1 MQEPLSMVI
10 AAALALVGLWPVAR
24 GQLRQPLLWACA
36 AAGAIT
42 GPIAREG
49 TQLAWDWLGPV
60 GVVSSNPTGSSVYL
74 LITAAIGELVKATA
88 PLAVVSLVRTDAAAA
103 IAYGA
108 AAGAGFSFAAT
119 QQVLTLALRL
129 LGSTF
134 ITPVSMA
141 VAVVGWL
148 FPVLSHIATTALIT
162 RAGVRGGLAV
172 AYLGAWVVQFAL
184 GWLPNQLPIVAG
196 VATGTVITAFLAF
209 VLYASLWAIR
219 TRAMAAPRAAP

>member
-1 MQEPLSMVI
+1 MPEPLSIVG
-10 AAALALVGLWPVAR
+10 AAALALVGLWPLAR
-24 GQLRQPLLWACA
+24 GQLRRPLLWACVV
-36 AAGAIT
+36 AGAIT

-60 GVVSSNPTGSSVYL
+60 GVVASNPAGSSVFL
-74 LITAAIGELVKATA
+74 LLTAAIGELVKATA
-88 PLAVVSLVRTDAAAA
+88 PLAVVSFVRTDAAAA

-119 QQVLTLALRL
+119 QQVLTLAMRL
-129 LGSTF
+129 FGSTF

-148 FPVLSHIATTALIT
+148 FPVLSHIATTAFIA
-162 RAGVRGGLAV
+162 RAGVRGGLGV
-172 AYLGAWVVQFAL
+172 AYLGAWLIQFAL

-196 VATGTVITAFLAF
+196 VATGPVSTAFLAF
-209 VLYASLWAIR
+209 VLYASLWIMR
-219 TRAMAAPRAAP
+219 TRALAAPRAAP